1 MIKLAMRS
9 AAGLAG
15 AGCLAMA
22 SAAAAATGGPI
33 EIKDTGGIFPES
45 VTSNARGD
53 LFVGSSGKGTI
64 YRARRGERRATA
76 WISPDA
82 SGMAAVLGVLA
93 VDRTNTLYACSIAG
107 AAPPEKAAALSQLR
121 AFDLKT
127 GAAKAAYPMPG
138 GGAALCN
145 DIAGAGDGT
154 AYVSETR
161 GGQVLRLKP
170 GATALEVW
178 VKDPSLA
185 GVDGIAMGADG
196 AVVVN
201 TVSTGRMFRIPVGAD
216 GAAGAIVELKPSAK
230 LEGPDGLR
238 SLGGDRFLQAEGRGG
253 RVSEVVLVG
262 DKALVLPLKTGVP
275 GVTAMTMAGGQVWYI
290 IAKFNYRSDPALKGK
305 DPNPFLAEPAGPLP
319 H

>member
-1 MIKLAMRS
+1 MIKLTMRS

-45 VTSNARGD
+45 VTSSARGD

-64 YRARRGERRATA
+64 YRARRGERTATA

-93 VDRTNTLYACSIAG
+93 VDRTNTLYACS
-107 AAPPEKAAALSQLR
+107 
-121 AFDLKT
+121 
-127 GAAKAAYPMPG
+127 
-138 GGAALCN
+138 
-145 DIAGAGDGT
+145 IAGAGDGT